1 MQKNIGLRKNAG
13 KNRPN
18 KITQNKPDN
27 ISPDSIKPD
36 GIGLDNIRKNGG
48 FLITLLGRLRWL
60 GCVLAAAALMAVTG
74 LGIWLPADHGEEE
87 ALALALLGKTI
98 VIDAGHGGFDPGAI
112 GVSGLPEK
120 EVNLAISRRVAD
132 LLRQVGA
139 SVIETRTEDVALADS
154 KREDIHRR
162 VAIAEENDAGLFVTI
177 QANSIPQGQYRGA
190 QVFYAEGSTEGRGLS
205 ESIQQSLQSVLQN
218 TDRKAKSIE
227 NIYVVNN
234 LAVTSIVVE
243 TGFLSNAAEEKLLAD
258 SRYQHLV
265 AYAVF
270 LGIVGYYS
278 GRPVAG
284 F

>member
-1 MQKNIGLRKNAG
+1 MQKQVKAGRPRGLAG
-13 KNRPN
+13 R
-18 KITQNKPDN
+18 
-27 ISPDSIKPD
+27 
-36 GIGLDNIRKNGG
+36 
-48 FLITLLGRLRWL
+48 LGRLRRIGSTLVVL
-60 GCVLAAAALMAVTG
+60 GLVLAVGLAAAPLVEQS
-74 LGIWLPADHGEEE
+74 EEE

-112 GVSGLPEK
+112 GVSGVQEK
-120 EVNLAISRRVAD
+120 DVNLAVSRRVAD

-139 SVIETRTEDVALADS
+139 SVIETRTEDIALAES

-162 VAIAEENDAGLFVTI
+162 VAIAEENDAGLFITI
-177 QANSIPQGQYRGA
+177 QANSIPQGQYRGG
-190 QVFYAEGSTEGRGLS
+190 QVFYAAESVEGRALS
-205 ESIQQSLQSVLQN
+205 ESIQQSMQSVLQN

-243 TGFLSNAAEEKLLAD
+243 TGFLSNAEEEALLAD
-258 SRYQHLV
+258 SRYQQLV

-278 GRPVAG
+278 GQPVSG

>member
-1 MQKNIGLRKNAG
+1 MIWKKTGVTRQ
-13 KNRPN
+13 RPVKRGN
-18 KITQNKPDN
+18 KRSEKRSD
-27 ISPDSIKPD
+27 
-36 GIGLDNIRKNGG
+36 KNGRDKSG
-48 FLITLLGRLRWL
+48 ADKNGLFLILRLRAL
-60 GCVLAAAALMAVTG
+60 RRVGCTLAVVLLAAVLG
-74 LGIWLPADHGEEE
+74 LGVAPLADGGDEE
-87 ALALALLGKTI
+87 ALALALLGRTI

-112 GVSGLPEK
+112 GASGVKEK
-120 EVNLAISRRVAD
+120 DVNLAISRRVAD

-139 SVIETRTEDVALADS
+139 SVIETRTEDVALAES

-190 QVFYAEGSTEGRGLS
+190 QVFYAEGSTEGRALS
-205 ESIQQSLQSVLQN
+205 ESIQHSLQSVLQN
-218 TDRKAKSIE
+218 TDRLAKPIE

-243 TGFLSNAAEEKLLAD
+243 TGFLSNAAEEELLAD
-258 SRYQHLV
+258 SRYQQLV

-278 GRPVAG
+278 GQPVAG